1 MSEFENVNP
10 ASPPPVVGV
19 PSAEEKQWA
28 LFAHLSM
35 LVGGVITSAVGG
47 WGFFIGPLII
57 WLLKKDT
64 MPFVS
69 DQAKEALNFSILVSA
84 VFLALLILTIITLG
98 IGALLTVPLMLVV
111 GIAALVFTILAA
123 VKSKEGVAYR
133 YPVNLRL
140 IK

>member
-1 MSEFENVNP
+1 
-10 ASPPPVVGV
+10 
-19 PSAEEKQWA
+19 
-28 LFAHLSM
+28 M
-35 LVGGVITSAVGG
+35 LVGGLITSAVGG

-57 WLLKKDT
+57 WLLKKET

-84 VFLALLILTIITLG
+84 TFLVLLILTIITLG

-111 GIAALVFTILAA
+111 GITALVFTILAA
-123 VKSKEGVAYR
+123 IKANQGVAYR
-133 YPVNLRL
+133 YPINLQL